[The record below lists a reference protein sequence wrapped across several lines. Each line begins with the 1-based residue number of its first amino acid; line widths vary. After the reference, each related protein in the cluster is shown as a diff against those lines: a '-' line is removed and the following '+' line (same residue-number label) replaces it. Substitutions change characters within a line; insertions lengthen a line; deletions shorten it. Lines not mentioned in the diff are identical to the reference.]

1 MTNLLTPLSPLF
13 PLAPLRLTFYSRP
26 LRCTLSSMSLT
37 LSWDLFV
44 VVFFAIIT
52 SYSFIIGK
60 NQAMKVII
68 ATYISIIATQ
78 GIGNVIVRLTGESTA
93 LMQVMG
99 VAFNFTVLSVV
110 KIFLFALFII
120 LFAIRSGIDVTYT
133 RETGTTLNVV
143 FTALFGFAT
152 AGLIVSTILTYATTN
167 GIIDAGLTSAAAQ
180 PILQGSALMQLM
192 ILNQDIWFTLPAFL
206 IIAAGFAH
214 QD

>member
-1 MTNLLTPLSPLF
+1 
-13 PLAPLRLTFYSRP
+13 
-26 LRCTLSSMSLT
+26 MSLT

-60 NQAMKVII
+60 NQSMKVII

-93 LMQVMG
+93 LMQIMG

-120 LFAIRSGIDVTYT
+120 LFAIRSGIDVSYT
-133 RETGTTLNVV
+133 KEASTGINVV

-167 GIIDAGLTSAAAQ
+167 GIIDAGPAATSALQ
-180 PILQGSALMQLM
+180 PMLQGSMLMQLM
-192 ILNQDIWFTLPAFL
+192 IVNQDIWFTLPAFL

-214 QD
+214 RD

>member
-1 MTNLLTPLSPLF
+1 MENSGNSAESKESYRAISFPSRLLG
-13 PLAPLRLTFYSRP
+13 
-26 LRCTLSSMSLT
+26 CTLSSMSLT

-60 NQAMKVII
+60 NQSMKVII

-120 LFAIRSGIDVTYT
+120 LFAIRSGIDVSYT
-133 RETGTTLNVV
+133 KEASTGINVI

-167 GIIDAGLTSAAAQ
+167 GIIDAGPAATSALQ
-180 PILQGSALMQLM
+180 PMLQGSMLMQLM
-192 ILNQDIWFTLPAFL
+192 IVNQDIWFTLPAFL

-214 QD
+214 RD